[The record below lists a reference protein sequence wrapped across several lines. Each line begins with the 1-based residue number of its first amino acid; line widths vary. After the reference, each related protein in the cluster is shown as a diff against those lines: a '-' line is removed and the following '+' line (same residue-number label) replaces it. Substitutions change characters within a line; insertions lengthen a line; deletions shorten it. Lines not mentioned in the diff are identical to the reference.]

1 MNELCKCDGAFCS
14 RHQIA
19 KTARERELC
28 SGQAATA
35 DRGMKYWDAWE
46 QGRLGA
52 TAPEMPAIS
61 PPGFRGG
68 LPEPVKAVSSIG
80 THLHAIIHRETGAE
94 IPCPECAKAIS
105 KLDSMTPAEAAS
117 AKPELVTDIIAR
129 GISKAPKLLDRILLK
144 ADKAISRP
152 LNAIIA
158 ATGQTAETSQAV
170 RIVGGWVD
178 EAIKEGAE
186 PIVKKP
192 PPAHLRRNGAGVAGK
207 PFIPYGPKV
216 EEHPLPDDVRKNLI
230 YHVYPMKQTQWLW
243 QWNLDQIIQRIDLF
257 NGRRVVAIVHDGNS
271 DHPDAVKE
279 YLHGHDCEFIVEKNS
294 RKGESVT
301 AAKLMEA
308 VKSFEHEV
316 TFRAHAKGVSK
327 VFGKLQKQQAA
338 ATLAENGETVH
349 KWTEIMYATCLDD
362 WETVRD
368 QLGRFAMT
376 GPYRRN
382 KRLGKAEWYFSGS
395 FYWYHHV
402 DFYQRRW
409 QDISAARTGVESLPG
424 QLFKASEVG
433 CLHDDNCGSLYHY
446 TYMRDTA
453 WPAFEEWKRQRE
465 D

>member
-1 MNELCKCDGAFCS
+1 
-14 RHQIA
+14 
-19 KTARERELC
+19 
-28 SGQAATA
+28 
-35 DRGMKYWDAWE
+35 
-46 QGRLGA
+46 
-52 TAPEMPAIS
+52 
-61 PPGFRGG
+61 
-68 LPEPVKAVSSIG
+68 
-80 THLHAIIHRETGAE
+80 
-94 IPCPECAKAIS
+94 
-105 KLDSMTPAEAAS
+105 
-117 AKPELVTDIIAR
+117 
-129 GISKAPKLLDRILLK
+129 
-144 ADKAISRP
+144 
-152 LNAIIA
+152 
-158 ATGQTAETSQAV
+158 
-170 RIVGGWVD
+170 
-178 EAIKEGAE
+178 
-186 PIVKKP
+186 
-192 PPAHLRRNGAGVAGK
+192 
-207 PFIPYGPKV
+207 
-216 EEHPLPDDVRKNLI
+216 VRKNLI

>member
-1 MNELCKCDGAFCS
+1 MM
-14 RHQIA
+14 
-19 KTARERELC
+19 KTRRQHELC
-28 SGQAATA
+28 SGA
-35 DRGMKYWDAWE
+35 GGKIGLKYFLAWE
-46 QGRLGA
+46 QGKAGANQPDKPASRKDITTGFAKPADHVSTIGTVLETIIEERGGKIACGQCRWEVRRLNMMTKEEANAKREELGA
-52 TAPEMPAIS
+52 KISESARTKSPKLYQRIAAKVDHLVSSNTPVPSLVNKMVLGWIDESIKNGEILEHKKANRPANI
-61 PPGFRGG
+61 RGG
-68 LPEPVKAVSSIG
+68 KVF
-80 THLHAIIHRETGAE
+80 
-94 IPCPECAKAIS
+94 
-105 KLDSMTPAEAAS
+105 TP
-117 AKPELVTDIIAR
+117 
-129 GISKAPKLLDRILLK
+129 
-144 ADKAISRP
+144 
-152 LNAIIA
+152 
-158 ATGQTAETSQAV
+158 
-170 RIVGGWVD
+170 
-178 EAIKEGAE
+178 
-186 PIVKKP
+186 
-192 PPAHLRRNGAGVAGK
+192 H
-207 PFIPYGPKV
+207 GPKV

-230 YHVYPMKQTQWLW
+230 YHIYPMQQTRWLW

-279 YLHGHDCEFIVEKNS
+279 YLKGHGCEFIIEKNS

-301 AAKLMEA
+301 AMKLMDA

-327 VFGKLQKQQAA
+327 IFGKLQNQQAA

-376 GPYRRN
+376 GPYRKN
-382 KRLGKAEWYFSGS
+382 KGLGKAKWYFSGS

-424 QLFKASEVG
+424 ELFNAHEVG
-433 CLHDDNCGSLYHY
+433 CLHDDDCGSLYHY

-453 WPAFEEWKRQRE
+453 WPAFEKWKRQRE

>member
-1 MNELCKCDGAFCS
+1 MIAVAWIGHKFDAACD
-14 RHQIA
+14 
-19 KTARERELC
+19 
-28 SGQAATA
+28 AA
-35 DRGMKYWDAWE
+35 E
-46 QGRLGA
+46 
-52 TAPEMPAIS
+52 
-61 PPGFRGG
+61 
-68 LPEPVKAVSSIG
+68 VKAK
-80 THLHAIIHRETGAE
+80 
-94 IPCPECAKAIS
+94 PKA
-105 KLDSMTPAEAAS
+105 
-117 AKPELVTDIIAR
+117 
-129 GISKAPKLLDRILLK
+129 
-144 ADKAISRP
+144 RP
-152 LNAIIA
+152 
-158 ATGQTAETSQAV
+158 T
-170 RIVGGWVD
+170 R
-178 EAIKEGAE
+178 
-186 PIVKKP
+186 P
-192 PPAHLRRNGAGVAGK
+192 RRRAAGK
-207 PFIPYGPKV
+207 PFIPHGPKV